1 MAAVAQLEQYVPYVI
16 LEREK
21 KIVYITGLN
30 GSIRQAGWEGIR
42 NGRNVVRDSVP
53 DAAPIK

>member
-21 KIVYITGLN
+21 KLFISRGLMGPSDKQGGRVYET
-30 GSIRQAGWEGIR
+30 EET
-42 NGRNVVRDSVP
+42 
-53 DAAPIK
+53 